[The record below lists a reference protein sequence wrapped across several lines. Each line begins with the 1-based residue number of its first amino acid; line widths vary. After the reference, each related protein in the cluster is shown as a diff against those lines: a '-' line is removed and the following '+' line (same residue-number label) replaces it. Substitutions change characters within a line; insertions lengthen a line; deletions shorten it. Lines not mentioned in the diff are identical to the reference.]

1 MKRNKLTRITV
12 LIIMLLLTV
21 GIELLFARAGGGGSS
36 SSSSGGGGDLGI
48 IYLVIYLMRVIPFPF
63 NFIILGIV
71 IFLYISANKKQKKNR
86 SAFRDF
92 PAQHQGGHSAAGHV
106 KGYTAFLK
114 ANPDFDESDFL
125 HKVNTSFMGIQKAWT
140 EKSISKARRYISDGV
155 YQRFLTQIGMME
167 ILKQTNDIS
176 NIEIDNIWIDKV
188 ESDGDFD
195 IIHAGISAY
204 ADDTFKSELS
214 RSLNTDVSED
224 FVEYWSF
231 IRKKT
236 SNREHSNNADL
247 YGTVECPNCK
257 APLDGKNSDVVKCTF
272 CGTLLNNGEYDWI
285 LSEITQANDYA
296 ASRTSQ
302 RKLDHVA
309 SEITKTAFDGESSV
323 QLIEDKASNA
333 YLQIISAVAT
343 NSTNKVRR
351 FISDSYNKKI
361 SSLKTND
368 SIAYNRLFLNDV
380 SLIGAGKTETDN
392 LLYISIRS
400 SFQRI
405 KVLAKNRI
413 SKIDPFVVSKTEV
426 LIFKKSLDAGKP
438 KGSLYAGS
446 CPACGGS
453 VEDELAVKCSYCGT
467 LYNRGSKDWV
477 VEDIISMEDYALIS
491 SKQMTSSV
499 KSSVI
504 DGVYDIR
511 DYALN
516 NIMMIIAADGV
527 FETKERELAEAAAK
541 KFGYKTAIIDP
552 LFKQA
557 ASGRLS
563 IKMPEDR
570 KKRAKIYSLMFK
582 AAMVDND
589 LSSEE
594 SRLLDEVKKVYL

>member
-1 MKRNKLTRITV
+1 MEAKLIQV
-12 LIIMLLLTV
+12 
-21 GIELLFARAGGGGSS
+21 AG
-36 SSSSGGGGDLGI
+36 
-48 IYLVIYLMRVIPFPF
+48 
-63 NFIILGIV
+63 
-71 IFLYISANKKQKKNR
+71 
-86 SAFRDF
+86 
-92 PAQHQGGHSAAGHV
+92 
-106 KGYTAFLK
+106 
-114 ANPDFDESDFL
+114 
-125 HKVNTSFMGIQKAWT
+125 T
-140 EKSISKARRYISDGV
+140 EKYPFACV
-155 YQRFLTQIGMME
+155 
-167 ILKQTNDIS
+167 
-176 NIEIDNIWIDKV
+176 IEIDNIWIDKI

-204 ADDTFKSELS
+204 ANDIFKSELS

-224 FVEYWSF
+224 FIEYWSF
-231 IRKKT
+231 IRKK
-236 SNREHSNNADL
+236 SSKNKDL

-309 SEITKTAFDGESSV
+309 SEITKNAFAGESSV
-323 QLIEDKASNA
+323 QLLEDKASNA
-333 YLQIISAVAT
+333 YLQIVSALAT
-343 NSTNKVRR
+343 GTTDKVRR
-351 FISDSYNKKI
+351 FISESFKTK
-361 SSLKTND
+361 LKTQKTND
-368 SIAYNRLFLNDV
+368 TIAYNRLFLNDV
-380 SLIGAGKTETDN
+380 SLVGAGQTETDN

-405 KVLAKNRI
+405 KVLDKKRI

-426 LIFKKSLDAGKP
+426 LIFKKAMDAGKP

-446 CPACGGS
+446 CPACGAA
-453 VEDELAVKCSYCGT
+453 VEDEFAAKCSYCGT
-467 LYNRGSKDWV
+467 IYSRGSLDWV
-477 VEDIISMEDYALIS
+477 VEDIISMEEYAGIS
-491 SKQMTSSV
+491 SKTMTSSV

-527 FETKERELAEAAAK
+527 FDTRERELAEAAAK
-541 KFGYKTAIIDP
+541 RFGYKTTIIGP

-570 KKRAKIYSLMFK
+570 KKREKIYNLMFK
-582 AAMVDND
+582 AAMADND
-589 LSSEE
+589 LSSDE

>member
-1 MKRNKLTRITV
+1 MKRNKLTKITV

-21 GIELLFARAGGGGSS
+21 GVQLLFARAGGGGSS

-63 NFIILGIV
+63 NFIILAIV

-92 PAQHQGGHSAAGHV
+92 PEQRQGGQAAAGHA
-106 KGYTAFLK
+106 KGYASFLK
-114 ANPDFDESDFL
+114 ANPDFNESEFL
-125 HKVNTSFMGIQKAWT
+125 HKVNTAFMGIQKAWS

-155 YQRFLTQIGMME
+155 NQRFLTQISMME
-167 ILKQTNDIS
+167 ILKQTNNIS

-188 ESDGDFD
+188 GSDGDFD

-204 ADDTFKSELS
+204 ADDIFKSELS
-214 RSLNTDVSED
+214 KSLNTDVSED

-231 IRKKT
+231 IRKK
-236 SNREHSNNADL
+236 SSKNIDL
-247 YGTVECPNCK
+247 YGTVQCPNCR

-272 CGTLLNNGEYDWI
+272 CGTLLNNGDYDWI

-302 RKLDHVA
+302 RKLDHIA
-309 SEITKTAFDGESSV
+309 SEITKNAFAGESSV

-333 YLQIISAVAT
+333 YLQILSALAT
-343 NSTNKVRR
+343 GTTDKVRR
-351 FISDSYNKKI
+351 FISDSYNTKLGT
-361 SSLKTND
+361 LKTND
-368 SIAYNRLFLNDV
+368 TIAYNRLFLNDV

-405 KVLAKNRI
+405 KILGKNRI

-426 LIFKKSLDAGKP
+426 LIFKKSLDAGKA

-467 LYNRGSKDWV
+467 PYNRGSKDWV
-477 VEDIISMEDYALIS
+477 VEDIISMEEYADIS
-491 SKQMTSSV
+491 SKTMTSSV

-527 FETKERELAEAAAK
+527 FDARERQLAEAAAK

-563 IKMPEDR
+563 IKMPENT
-570 KKRAKIYSLMFK
+570 KKREKIYSLMFK
-582 AAMVDND
+582 AAMADND

-594 SRLLDEVKKVYL
+594 SRLLEEVKKVYL

>member
-1 MKRNKLTRITV
+1 MKRNKLNKILIFIV
-12 LIIMLLLTV
+12 LLLLTAGV
-21 GIELLFARAGGGGSS
+21 QFLFARAGGGGSS
-36 SSSSGGGGDLGI
+36 SGSSSGDLGI
-48 IYLVIYLMRVIPFPF
+48 IYLVIYLIRVIPFPF
-63 NFIILGIV
+63 NLIIIGIL
-71 IFLYISANKKQKKNR
+71 IFFYISANRKQKKNR

-92 PAQHQGGHSAAGHV
+92 PRQNQGGQAAAGHV
-106 KGYTAFLK
+106 SGYPAFLK
-114 ANPDFDESDFL
+114 ANPDFDESEFL
-125 HKVNTSFMGIQKAWT
+125 QKVNTAFMGIQKAWT
-140 EKSISKARRYISDGV
+140 EKSIAGARRYISDGV
-155 YQRFLTQIGMME
+155 NQRFLTQIEMME
-167 ILKQTNDIS
+167 ILKQTNKIS

-188 ESDGDFD
+188 ESDGKFD
-195 IIHAGISAY
+195 IIHTGIAAY

-214 RSLNTDVSED
+214 KSLNTDVSED

-231 IRKKT
+231 LRKK
-236 SNREHSNNADL
+236 SSKNKDL
-247 YGTVECPNCK
+247 YGTVECPNCN
-257 APLDGKNSDVVKCTF
+257 APLDGENSDVVKCTF

-296 ASRTSQ
+296 ASRTSR
-302 RKLDHVA
+302 RKLNHVA
-309 SEITKTAFDGESSV
+309 SEITKTAFAGESSV

-333 YLQIISAVAT
+333 YLQIISALAT
-343 NSTNKVRR
+343 GTTDKVRR
-351 FISDSYNKKI
+351 FISDNYYNKL

-368 SIAYNRLFLNDV
+368 STAYNRLFLNDV
-380 SLIGAGKTETDN
+380 SLIGAGKTESDN

-405 KVLAKNRI
+405 KVLPKNRI
-413 SKIDPFVVSKTEV
+413 SKIDPFVVSKTEI
-426 LIFKKSLDAGKP
+426 LILKKGLNAGKP

-477 VEDIISMEDYALIS
+477 VEDIISMEDYVNIS
-491 SKQMTSSV
+491 SKTMTSSV
-499 KSSVI
+499 KSSVL

-527 FETKERELAEAAAK
+527 FDARERELAEAAAK
-541 KFGYKTAIIDP
+541 KFGYKTAIIEP

-557 ASGRLS
+557 ASGRLG

-582 AAMVDND
+582 AAMADND

>member
-1 MKRNKLTRITV
+1 MKRNKLTKISV
-12 LIIMLLLTV
+12 LILLLLLTV

-36 SSSSGGGGDLGI
+36 SSSSSGGGDLGI
-48 IYLVIYLMRVIPFPF
+48 IYLIFYLMRVIPFPF

-71 IFLYISANKKQKKNR
+71 IFLYISANKKQKKNK

-92 PAQHQGGHSAAGHV
+92 PGQNQGGQAASNDV
-106 KGYTAFLK
+106 SGYSSFIKT
-114 ANPDFDESDFL
+114 NPDFNEQEFL
-125 HKVNTSFMGIQKAWT
+125 NKVNTAFMGIQKAWAD
-140 EKSISKARRYISDGV
+140 KNISKARRYITDGV
-155 YQRFLTQIGMME
+155 NQRFLTQIEMMG
-167 ILKQTNDIS
+167 ILKQTNIIS
-176 NIEIDNIWIDKV
+176 EIQIDNIWIDKV
-188 ESDGDFD
+188 ESDGEFD
-195 IIHAGISAY
+195 IIHTGVSAY
-204 ADDTFKSELS
+204 ANDIFKSELS

-236 SNREHSNNADL
+236 SKNKDL
-247 YGTVECPNCK
+247 YGSVECPNCK

-272 CGTLLNNGEYDWI
+272 CGTLLNNGDYDWI

-296 ASRTSQ
+296 ASRSSR

-309 SEITKTAFDGESSV
+309 SEIANRAFENESSV
-323 QLIEDKASNA
+323 QLLEDKASNA
-333 YLQIISAVAT
+333 YLQIISAI
-343 NSTNKVRR
+343 STKSTDKIKR
-351 FISDSYNKKI
+351 FVSDSYADKLN
-361 SSLKTND
+361 SLEIND
-368 SIAYNRLFLNDV
+368 IIAYNRLFLNDV
-380 SLIGAGKTETDN
+380 SLIGAGKTESDN

-400 SFQRI
+400 SYQRI
-405 KVLAKNRI
+405 KVLEKNRI

-426 LIFKKSLDAGKP
+426 LIFKKAINGGKS

-446 CPACGGS
+446 CPACGGA
-453 VEDELAVKCSYCGT
+453 VENELATKCSYCGT
-467 LYNRGSKDWV
+467 AYNRGSKDWV
-477 VEDIISMEDYALIS
+477 VEDIISMEEYANIS

-499 KSSVI
+499 KASVI
-504 DGVYDIR
+504 DGVYDIK

-527 FETKERELAEAAAK
+527 FDVKEKQLAEAIAK
-541 KFGYKTAIIDP
+541 KFGYKKAIIDP

-570 KKRAKIYSLMFK
+570 KKRGKIYSLMFK
-582 AAMVDND
+582 AAMADND

-594 SRLLDEVKKVYL
+594 SRLLDEVKKVYLSA